1 MATLTLNEI
10 TRDGTLYAVVAAAA
24 AGDQFGNDGRTFLA
38 AYNEHVSAD
47 RTVSVDIQKDVD
59 GQDPPSKEVV
69 VGAGETRLIG
79 PLPTG
84 IYNDANGRVQI
95 TYSDSAADVYVGAFK
110 L

>member
-1 MATLTLNEI
+1 MATLTINEI
-10 TRDGTLYAVVAAAA
+10 DRDGTLYAVVAAAA
-24 AGDQFGNDGRTFLA
+24 TGDQFGNDGQTFVA
-38 AYNEHVSAD
+38 VYNSHGSAD
-47 RTVSVDIQKDVD
+47 RTVSVDVQKDVD
-59 GQDPPSKEVV
+59 GQDPPDREIT

-79 PLPTG
+79 PFPTG